1 MQKIKLKAQDRT
13 LTKKTTKDLRKKD
26 LIPSAIFGIS
36 GNTNIEI
43 DKKEFIKTY
52 REAHYTGII
61 ELELPGKTHNVLIQE
76 VQTHPLSSEL
86 LSVSFHE
93 VSLTERINANVPFE
107 IVGEAPAVKI
117 YGGVPFENIQEIE
130 IISLPQDI
138 PNSIIVD
145 VSGLVEIGD
154 SILLK
159 DIKLP
164 EGVEFASMEEGGLEG
179 SIITISP
186 PQEEEVEEE
195 VEEVSPEDVEVINE
209 KKEGEGEG
217 GEDSKD
223 SEKS

>member
-1 MQKIKLKAQDRT
+1 MQKIKLKAQRRT
-13 LTKKTTKDLRKKD
+13 LTKKATKDLRKKD

-43 DKKEFIKTY
+43 NKKEFIKTY
-52 REAHYTGII
+52 KEAHYTGVI
-61 ELELPGKTHNVLIQE
+61 ELELPDKTHNVLIQE

-93 VSLTERINANVPFE
+93 VSLTEKINANVPFE
-107 IVGEAPAVKI
+107 IVGEAPAVKT

-138 PNSIIVD
+138 PNSIVVD
-145 VSGLVEIGD
+145 ISTLMEIGD

-164 EGVEFASMEEGGLEG
+164 DGVEFAPMEEEELEG
-179 SIITISP
+179 AIITISP

-195 VEEVSPEDVEVINE
+195 VEEVTPEDVEVINE
-209 KKEGEGEG
+209 KKEEDEEGT
-217 GEDSKD
+217 DTDTPQK
-223 SEKS
+223 